1 MASPSFRVAPEAAGS
16 GASLGS
22 TKLLPSPLHADHDL
36 LASKKAQA
44 LFNSQKST
52 ASALGISTRSTA
64 LYSSDS
70 GALNNSANSLNSST
84 GFDST
89 GVQSLTCSNAV
100 APTLQA
106 GIMVEPNVAD
116 APVTPTRA
124 AAANHG
130 ATMVTPTNQR
140 DGNDKSAS
148 QGVWCSCSG
157 SESGVEDGTASHEG
171 GMFRHGGSASAHQK
185 RFRAQT
191 RNASSSS
198 RSAGVSMRSQ
208 ANLAE
213 VNGPLLVRGLL
224 AAAGAS
230 QSNSSSGV
238 WTSGLNAPDN
248 RLLSYSGASAS
259 ALNSG
264 IAQDPRLFLHAKTPE
279 SLCKSAGSPQ
289 PLSGAASTR
298 IGTHLT
304 TPGSCQ
310 HRVDNLGLP
319 ADSTVGAV
327 RRALDQWFGVS
338 SSGSDCANASVPILG
353 NARSHRLTEAMMAAG
368 GVGLGIPDPGANC
381 GSSTPF
387 LGGSNPIR
395 GTDRAA
401 ASAAPSVVGAGSA
414 TSVSCRSFCR
424 GASCD
429 TTKKSTDPAKQSTGT
444 SQAKASDVSLS
455 GLSSSQGATPS
466 AKRSSHKTIG
476 PKVAAESIVPVAEG
490 TSNLAVYRGPDPL
503 PTCLYRRLYDPMGP
517 VMFSFPPL
525 QGAQHPRAEIR
536 LWPRDVDRVIS
547 QNSSKRKVHRAVWLS
562 PVEPK
567 VAFPVALK
575 FVEDGNIRDGR
586 SIKREIECHLYIYQR
601 LAQLMQGKTYN
612 RLEDAWPCAEMFG
625 YYLDK
630 KNPGMSV
637 LVTRK
642 LSGPDFFDV
651 IRTEHTSTFNARTAV
666 LYEQH
671 KLQWCLLAME
681 RIAQYSRLSI
691 RHNDIKPDNIVLDFY
706 AAPDSN
712 ERLLDVKLID
722 LGTASMQHA
731 KDFTGGTSWYES
743 PEQKVLEYH
752 TKKQRN
758 LEAAKQ
764 VDIGLPSDAWG
775 AGLSITEV
783 LMGRRVVDVMKPP
796 LGPGP
801 LDFRG
806 AEGWAVEPKDW
817 VRCARQALGLDREH
831 QRFPL
836 CAEAAR
842 LVFSMLVRPKPAM
855 RATVED
861 VLPHLRLFAD
871 EATFQAIRK
880 YHDPTATAK
889 SASNPCNF
897 LVSPRS
903 LVRLD

>member
-1 MASPSFRVAPEAAGS
+1 MLTVSNSPPDMPGTPMRSAGS
-16 GASLGS
+16 QAAHV
-22 TKLLPSPLHADHDL
+22 SPL
-36 LASKKAQA
+36 S
-44 LFNSQKST
+44 
-52 ASALGISTRSTA
+52 
-64 LYSSDS
+64 
-70 GALNNSANSLNSST
+70 
-84 GFDST
+84 
-89 GVQSLTCSNAV
+89 
-100 APTLQA
+100 
-106 GIMVEPNVAD
+106 
-116 APVTPTRA
+116 TPTGRV
-124 AAANHG
+124 G
-130 ATMVTPTNQR
+130 
-140 DGNDKSAS
+140 DKSAHAWS
-148 QGVWCSCSG
+148 NSG
-157 SESGVEDGTASHEG
+157 SGSGVEDGVAPYEG
-171 GMFRHGGSASAHQK
+171 GHQSGSVTAHQK

-191 RNASSSS
+191 RNISSSTKS
-198 RSAGVSMRSQ
+198 GSTKKGSSSAT
-208 ANLAE
+208 AE
-213 VNGPLLVRGLL
+213 SSGTHIVRGLL
-224 AAAGAS
+224 AAANAC
-230 QSNSSSGV
+230 QNSGV
-238 WTSGLNAPDN
+238 CWPDN
-248 RLLSYSGASAS
+248 RVLQFGAGGASAS
-259 ALNSG
+259 GALNSVVS
-264 IAQDPRLFLHAKTPE
+264 DPRFFLHAKTPE
-279 SLCKSAGSPQ
+279 SMCKNGGASQ
-289 PLSGAASTR
+289 PVCGTGSTR
-298 IGTHLT
+298 VGTHLT
-304 TPGSCQ
+304 TPGSSQ
-310 HRVDNLGLP
+310 HPMELHGGVP
-319 ADSTVGAV
+319 SDSAVGAV

-338 SSGSDCANASVPILG
+338 SSGSDSGAGGPVPGLG
-353 NARSHRLTEAMMAAG
+353 SSRNHLITEAMLAGSVAA
-368 GVGLGIPDPGANC
+368 LGAADSA
-381 GSSTPF
+381 GSWPPVPF
-387 LGGSNPIR
+387 LGGANTAR
-395 GTDRAA
+395 GDRAT
-401 ASAAPSVVGAGSA
+401 ASPPASVAGACSG

-424 GASCD
+424 GASCEPS
-429 TTKKSTDPAKQSTGT
+429 KKSTDASKHAAGSTQTHAKS
-444 SQAKASDVSLS
+444 SDVSLS
-455 GLSSSQGATPS
+455 GLSSSQGSVSST
-466 AKRSSHKTIG
+466 KRSTQTKAG
-476 PKVAAESIVPVAEG
+476 PKVAAESGVVPTIEAG
-490 TSNLAVYRGPDPL
+490 SLPLYRGPDPL
-503 PTCLYRRLYDPMGP
+503 PTCLYRRLYDPLGP

-525 QGAQHPRAEIR
+525 QGAQHARAEIR

-567 VAFPVALK
+567 IAFPVALK

-601 LAQLMQGKTYN
+601 LGQLMAGKTYN

-651 IRTEHTSTFNARTAV
+651 IRTEHTSTFNARTAL

-681 RIAQYSRLSI
+681 RIAQYGRLGI

-706 AAPDSN
+706 ATPDSN

-743 PEQKVLEYH
+743 PEQKVLEFH

-764 VDIGLPSDAWG
+764 IDIGLPSDAWG

-806 AEGWAVEPKDW
+806 AEGWVVEPKDW
-817 VRCARQALGLDREH
+817 VHCARQALGLDREH

-871 EATFQAIRK
+871 EATFQAMRK
-880 YHDPTATAK
+880 YQDPAPET
-889 SASNPCNF
+889 SGNSMRGSCVPSF
-897 LVSPRS
+897 SHQS
-903 LVRLD
+903 

>member
-1 MASPSFRVAPEAAGS
+1 MPSTPLRSAGGHAAHASPLSTPTGQRVGDKP
-16 GASLGS
+16 ASHGW
-22 TKLLPSPLHADHDL
+22 
-36 LASKKAQA
+36 
-44 LFNSQKST
+44 
-52 ASALGISTRSTA
+52 
-64 LYSSDS
+64 
-70 GALNNSANSLNSST
+70 NSS
-84 GFDST
+84 
-89 GVQSLTCSNAV
+89 
-100 APTLQA
+100 
-106 GIMVEPNVAD
+106 
-116 APVTPTRA
+116 
-124 AAANHG
+124 
-130 ATMVTPTNQR
+130 
-140 DGNDKSAS
+140 
-148 QGVWCSCSG
+148 G
-157 SESGVEDGTASHEG
+157 SVSSVEDGVSYEG
-171 GMFRHGGSASAHQK
+171 HIGSVSAHQK

-191 RNASSSS
+191 RNVSGTKSTGSTKKGPSSVSAE
-198 RSAGVSMRSQ
+198 SAGTHI
-208 ANLAE
+208 
-213 VNGPLLVRGLL
+213 VRGLL
-224 AAAGAS
+224 AAANAGQNNGAC
-230 QSNSSSGV
+230 
-238 WTSGLNAPDN
+238 WPDS
-248 RLLSYSGASAS
+248 RVLPFGASGASAAG
-259 ALNSG
+259 ALNSSVVS
-264 IAQDPRLFLHAKTPE
+264 DPRFFLHAKTPE
-279 SLCKSAGSPQ
+279 SMCKNGGASQ
-289 PLSGAASTR
+289 PVCGTGSTR
-298 IGTHLT
+298 VGTHLT
-304 TPGSCQ
+304 TPGSSQ
-310 HRVDNLGLP
+310 HTLADLHGGLP
-319 ADSTVGAV
+319 SDSAVGAV

-338 SSGSDCANASVPILG
+338 SSGSDSGTGASGAVLG
-353 NARSHRLTEAMMAAG
+353 SSRSHLITEAMLAAG
-368 GVGLGIPDPGANC
+368 GVAALGGGDPAA
-381 GSSTPF
+381 SWPPTPF
-387 LGGSNPIR
+387 VGGGNTAR
-395 GTDRAA
+395 GERAT
-401 ASAAPSVVGAGSA
+401 ASPPSSVAGPCSG

-429 TTKKSTDPAKQSTGT
+429 AGK
-444 SQAKASDVSLS
+444 KASEQSKHALGSSQTHAKSSDVTLS
-455 GLSSSQGATPS
+455 GLSSSQGTVS
-466 AKRSSHKTIG
+466 STKRSAQPKTSG
-476 PKVAAESIVPVAEG
+476 PKVATDSIVPAAEPG
-490 TSNLAVYRGPDPL
+490 SLPLYRGPDPL
-503 PTCLYRRLYDPMGP
+503 PTCLYRRLYDPLGP

-525 QGAQHPRAEIR
+525 QGAQHARAEIR

-567 VAFPVALK
+567 IAFPVALK

-601 LAQLMQGKTYN
+601 LGQLMAGKTYN

-651 IRTEHTSTFNARTAV
+651 IRTEHTSTFNARTAL

-681 RIAQYSRLSI
+681 RIAQYGRLGI

-706 AAPDSN
+706 ATPDSN

-743 PEQKVLEYH
+743 PEQKVLEFH

-764 VDIGLPSDAWG
+764 INIGLPSDAWG

-806 AEGWAVEPKDW
+806 TEGWVVEPKDW
-817 VRCARQALGLDREH
+817 VHCARQALGLDREH

-842 LVFSMLVRPKPAM
+842 LVFSMLVRPKPTM

-871 EATFQAIRK
+871 EATFQAMRK
-880 YHDPTATAK
+880 YHDPAPNCETNGNSMRGSGVPTF
-889 SASNPCNF
+889 SHQS
-897 LVSPRS
+897 
-903 LVRLD
+903 